1 MGGNISKKSR
11 GGKNR
16 PQAKRQSAKRLS
28 RKRRALIA
36 TALALVATAA
46 GVFGIVR
53 YSDDRRLDVAYYGIP
68 ESIVNAIEG
77 VLKNPGGDVLGN
89 SDGATPP
96 KKYSRVR
103 TVQLAEKDI
112 RDTKRIAK
120 TYDLLFM
127 WNGVLA
133 ANAAEKAVPIR
144 ESVYDLFPAS
154 VRNAGKVDSTYKML
168 PLLLDHYELACYRT
182 YRNDAALT
190 LPETF
195 ADFESYLQILKG
207 YADYPLICAGKT
219 DATLTAFVSVLTE
232 SLAGSEGYAAL
243 VKAAANANG
252 LSDLLDVPLGNGI
265 SLSSVFETIKRWQR
279 ERLIHPQWYNVTE
292 KDIENYMEEHRLG
305 TIFMPLSEHRQK
317 PLILIKYY
325 DAVQFPKGDGTR
337 HALIAPTL
345 VGMAFRNDRT
355 QLAVLEGLAHTDVQT
370 LLSQRT
376 KLAPASSRAEAH
388 DVQADDVRFWAASCD
403 DGPAAELGAAAFTS
417 QEKISAFAEEIRT
430 YMQSAD

>member
-1 MGGNISKKSR
+1 MGGNISKKLR

-16 PQAKRQSAKRLS
+16 PQAKRQQAKPKRLS
-28 RKRRALIA
+28 GNRRSLIVVIFALF
-36 TALALVATAA
+36 AA
-46 GVFGIVR
+46 AVGVFGIAR
-53 YSDDRRLDVAYYGIP
+53 YKDDRRLDVAYYGISENIIKAIGETFENP
-68 ESIVNAIEG
+68 DNAM
-77 VLKNPGGDVLGN
+77 LQKNF
-89 SDGATPP
+89 
-96 KKYSRVR
+96 SRVR
-103 TVQLAEKDI
+103 TVQLTEKDI
-112 RDTKRIAK
+112 RNAKRIAK

-154 VRNAGKVDSTYKML
+154 VRNAGKVDSAYKML

-182 YRNDAALT
+182 YRNDAALA

-195 ADFESYLQILKG
+195 ADFESYLQIIKS

-219 DATLTAFVSVLTE
+219 DATLIAFVSALTE

-243 VKAAANANG
+243 VKAAANTKG

-279 ERLIHPQWYNVTE
+279 DGLIHPQWYNVTE

-305 TIFMPLSEHRQK
+305 AIFMPLSEHRQK

-337 HALIAPTL
+337 HTLIAPTL
-345 VGMAFRNDRT
+345 VGMAFRNNAS
-355 QLAVLEGLAHTDVQT
+355 QVSILERLAHADMQT
-370 LLSQRT
+370 LLSQRS
-376 KLAPASSRAEAH
+376 KLAPTSGRAEAH
-388 DVQADDVRFWAASCD
+388 DVQADDVRFWAASCT
-403 DGPAAELGAAAFTS
+403 DGPVPKLGRAAFTS
-417 QEKISAFAEEIRT
+417 QAKTAAFAEEIRA
-430 YMQSAD
+430 YMSAD

>member
-16 PQAKRQSAKRLS
+16 PQAKRQQAKPKRLS
-28 RKRRALIA
+28 GNRRSLIVVIFALF
-36 TALALVATAA
+36 AA
-46 GVFGIVR
+46 AVGVFGIAR
-53 YSDDRRLDVAYYGIP
+53 YKDDRRLDVAYYGIS
-68 ESIVNAIEG
+68 ENIANAIGDAIENPDG
-77 VLKNPGGDVLGN
+77 V
-89 SDGATPP
+89 APP
-96 KKYSRVR
+96 KKYLRVR
-103 TVQLAEKDI
+103 TVQLTERDI

-127 WNGVLA
+127 WNGALA
-133 ANAAEKAVPIR
+133 ANAAEKAVPIQ

-154 VRNAGKVDSTYKML
+154 VRNAGKVDSAYKML

-182 YRNDAALT
+182 YRNDAALA

-195 ADFESYLQILKG
+195 ADFESYLQIVRS
-207 YADYPLICAGKT
+207 YADHPLICAGKT

-279 ERLIHPQWYNVTE
+279 ERLIHPQWYTVKE

-430 YMQSAD
+430 YMSAD

>member
-16 PQAKRQSAKRLS
+16 PQAKRQQAKPKRLS
-28 RKRRALIA
+28 GNRRSLIVVIFALF
-36 TALALVATAA
+36 AA
-46 GVFGIVR
+46 AVGVFGIAR
-53 YSDDRRLDVAYYGIP
+53 YKDGRRLDVAYYGIS
-68 ESIVNAIEG
+68 ENIVKAIGETFENPANAM
-77 VLKNPGGDVLGN
+77 LQKNF
-89 SDGATPP
+89 
-96 KKYSRVR
+96 SRVR
-103 TVQLAEKDI
+103 TVQLTEKDI
-112 RDTKRIAK
+112 RNAKRIAK

-133 ANAAEKAVPIR
+133 ANASEKAVPIR
-144 ESVYDLFPAS
+144 ESVYDLFPVS
-154 VRNAGKVDSTYKML
+154 VRNAGKVDSAYKML

-182 YRNDAALT
+182 YRNDAALA

-195 ADFESYLQILKG
+195 ADFESYLQIIKS
-207 YADYPLICAGKT
+207 YADHPLICAGQT
-219 DATLTAFVSVLTE
+219 DATLTAFVSALTE

-265 SLSSVFETIKRWQR
+265 SLSSVLGTIKRWQR
-279 ERLIHPQWYNVTE
+279 DRLIHPQWYNVTE

-305 TIFMPLSEHRQK
+305 TIFMPLSEHREK

-325 DAVQFPKGDGTR
+325 DAVQFPKGEATH

-345 VGMAFRNDRT
+345 VGIAFRNDRT

-430 YMQSAD
+430 YMSAD

>member
-16 PQAKRQSAKRLS
+16 PQAKRQQAKPKRLS
-28 RKRRALIA
+28 GNRRSLIVVIFALF
-36 TALALVATAA
+36 AA
-46 GVFGIVR
+46 AVGVFGIAR
-53 YSDDRRLDVAYYGIP
+53 YKDGRRLDVAYYGIS
-68 ESIVNAIEG
+68 ENIVKAIGETFENPANAM
-77 VLKNPGGDVLGN
+77 LQKNF
-89 SDGATPP
+89 
-96 KKYSRVR
+96 SRVR
-103 TVQLAEKDI
+103 TVQLTEKDI

-127 WNGVLA
+127 WNGALA
-133 ANAAEKAVPIR
+133 SDVAEKAVPIP
-144 ESVYDLFPAS
+144 ENVYGLFPAP
-154 VRNAGKVDSTYKML
+154 VRNAGKVNNAYKML

-182 YRNDAALT
+182 YRNDAALA

-207 YADYPLICAGKT
+207 YADYPFICAGKT
-219 DATLTAFVSVLTE
+219 DATLTAFVSALTE
-232 SLAGSEGYAAL
+232 SLVGSEGYAAL

-265 SLSSVFETIKRWQR
+265 SLSSVFETIKQWQR

-305 TIFMPLSEHRQK
+305 TIFMPLSEHREK

-345 VGMAFRNDRT
+345 VGIAFRNDRT

-403 DGPAAELGAAAFTS
+403 DGPAAELGTAAFTS

-430 YMQSAD
+430 YMSAD

>member
-16 PQAKRQSAKRLS
+16 PQAKRQQAKPKRLS
-28 RKRRALIA
+28 GNRRSLIVVIFALF
-36 TALALVATAA
+36 AA
-46 GVFGIVR
+46 AVGVFGIAR
-53 YSDDRRLDVAYYGIP
+53 YKDDRRLDVAYYGIS
-68 ESIVNAIEG
+68 ENIVKAIGETFENPANAM
-77 VLKNPGGDVLGN
+77 LQKNF
-89 SDGATPP
+89 
-96 KKYSRVR
+96 SRVR
-103 TVQLAEKDI
+103 TVQLTERDI

-133 ANAAEKAVPIR
+133 ANASEQAVPIR

-154 VRNAGKVDSTYKML
+154 VRNAGKVDSAYKML

-182 YRNDAALT
+182 YRNDAALA

-195 ADFESYLQILKG
+195 ADFESYLQIIKS
-207 YADYPLICAGKT
+207 YADHPLICAGKT

-232 SLAGSEGYAAL
+232 SLAGSEGYGAL

-265 SLSSVFETIKRWQR
+265 SLSSVFETIKQWQR
-279 ERLIHPQWYNVTE
+279 ERLIHPQWYTVTE

-305 TIFMPLSEHRQK
+305 AIFMPLSEHREK

-325 DAVQFPKGDGTR
+325 DAVQFPKGEATH

-345 VGMAFRNDRT
+345 VGIAFRNDRT

-388 DVQADDVRFWAASCD
+388 DVQANDVRFWAASCD

-430 YMQSAD
+430 YMSAD

>member
-1 MGGNISKKSR
+1 MSGNISKKSNN
-11 GGKNR
+11 GKNR
-16 PQAKRQSAKRLS
+16 PQPERQSAKRLS

-46 GVFGIVR
+46 GVFGIAR
-53 YSDDRRLDVAYYGIP
+53 YNDSRRLDVAYYGIS
-68 ESIVNAIEG
+68 ENIVKAIGETFENPANAM
-77 VLKNPGGDVLGN
+77 LQKNF
-89 SDGATPP
+89 
-96 KKYSRVR
+96 SRVR
-103 TVQLAEKDI
+103 TVQLTERDI

-133 ANAAEKAVPIR
+133 ANASEQAVPIR

-154 VRNAGKVDSTYKML
+154 VRHAGKVDSTYKML

-182 YRNDAALT
+182 YRNDAALA

-265 SLSSVFETIKRWQR
+265 SLSSVFETIKQWQR
-279 ERLIHPQWYNVTE
+279 ERLIHPQWYTVKE

-305 TIFMPLSEHRQK
+305 TIFMPLSEHREK

-345 VGMAFRNDRT
+345 VGIAFRNDRT

-430 YMQSAD
+430 YMSAD

>member
-1 MGGNISKKSR
+1 MNEKISKKS
-11 GGKNR
+11 GGDKKR
-16 PQAKRQSAKRLS
+16 SQTKRQSAKPAQLS
-28 RKRRALIA
+28 GKRYAFIA
-36 TALALVATAA
+36 VIFVVFAAAA
-46 GVFGIVR
+46 GVFGIAR
-53 YSDDRRLDVAYYGIP
+53 YNDSRRLDVAYYGIS
-68 ESIVNAIEG
+68 ESIANAIGDALE
-77 VLKNPGGDVLGN
+77 NP
-89 SDGATPP
+89 DGAEPP

-103 TVQLAEKDI
+103 TVQLTERNI

-127 WNGVLA
+127 WNGALA
-133 ANAAEKAVPIR
+133 ANAAEKAVPIQ

-207 YADYPLICAGKT
+207 YADHPLICAGKT

-279 ERLIHPQWYNVTE
+279 ERLIHPQWYTVKE

-305 TIFMPLSEHRQK
+305 TIFMPLSEHREK

-325 DAVQFPKGDGTR
+325 DAVQFPKGEATH

-345 VGMAFRNDRT
+345 VGIAFRNDRT

-430 YMQSAD
+430 YMSAD

>member
-53 YSDDRRLDVAYYGIP
+53 YSDDRRLDVAYYGIS
-68 ESIVNAIEG
+68 ENIVEAIGETFENPANAM
-77 VLKNPGGDVLGN
+77 LQKNF
-89 SDGATPP
+89 
-96 KKYSRVR
+96 SRVR
-103 TVQLAEKDI
+103 TVQLTERDI

-127 WNGVLA
+127 WNGALA
-133 ANAAEKAVPIR
+133 ANASEQAVPIR

-154 VRNAGKVDSTYKML
+154 VRHAGKVDSTYKML

-195 ADFESYLQILKG
+195 ADFESYLQIVKS
-207 YADYPLICAGKT
+207 YADHPLICAGKT
-219 DATLTAFVSVLTE
+219 DATLIAFVSALTE
-232 SLAGSEGYAAL
+232 SLVGSEGYAAL

-265 SLSSVFETIKRWQR
+265 SLSSVFETIKQWQR
-279 ERLIHPQWYNVTE
+279 ERLIHPQWYTVKE

-305 TIFMPLSEHRQK
+305 TIFMPLSEHREK

-430 YMQSAD
+430 YMSAD